1 MANGFNVKMSSKN
14 QSITLKNTT
23 VSQSRLDKLN
33 DVLEEDA
40 AKVDGA
46 ILMYNASTDTYVL
59 SKDIFEQDEN
69 GNFIMQGGSF

>member
-40 AKVDGA
+40 AKVNGA

>member
-33 DVLEEDA
+33 DVQEEDA

-46 ILMYNASTDTYVL
+46 ILMYNASTDTYIL